1 MKKSTNMKEKGKLLS
16 FVPTGE
22 YYFHKGI
29 TAYNRKDLKKAKKYL
44 ERAREL
50 EPLEPI
56 ILCQLAIVLTDLGCY
71 QESVDLLVKVL
82 DSLDPNMLECHYFL
96 ANNYAHL
103 GSFKEAYQHAKGY
116 LDLEPNG
123 DYIEEVEDLL
133 DLLELD
139 DEEAME
145 LLYEQDEL
153 MVKQEEARKL
163 LENGQYHLAIEML
176 SDVIVDYPEF
186 WSAYNNLALAHF
198 YLGEMEQA
206 GELLKEVLEKNPG
219 NLHALCNLAVFHY
232 YRKEETELAKLV
244 EGLEKV
250 RPMTSEHRFKL
261 GATFALI
268 EHHTKAYGWLK
279 NLQKQGFEGDASFHY
294 WLSKAAYYSGNKQ
307 TAEAAWKKVVL
318 ESPEKE
324 GQEPWKEPSSFK
336 GFEEHI
342 PSVMKKLSSDQEE
355 ERLFALFLMSVSKK
369 REEILKQPKFY
380 DIQSFTVL
388 EKLYLA
394 EILQGNRAT
403 QIEPE
408 KKVKRLHET
417 ALHLYRHYDTVDSVS
432 AGLFLLWFTIGKNAL
447 AEGDALQNP
456 RALAAATE
464 LVWLELRSEPT
475 TQKGMAEKYHMSS
488 ATVSKYLKV
497 VKQYLL

>member
-1 MKKSTNMKEKGKLLS
+1 MKEKGKLLS

-82 DSLDPNMLECHYFL
+82 DSLDPYMLECHYFL

-103 GSFKEAYQHAKGY
+103 GSFKEAYQHAKSY

-123 DYIEEVEDLL
+123 DYLEEVEDLL

-206 GELLKEVLEKNPG
+206 GELLKEVLEK
-219 NLHALCNLAVFHY
+219 
-232 YRKEETELAKLV
+232 
-244 EGLEKV
+244 
-250 RPMTSEHRFKL
+250 
-261 GATFALI
+261 
-268 EHHTKAYGWLK
+268 
-279 NLQKQGFEGDASFHY
+279 
-294 WLSKAAYYSGNKQ
+294 
-307 TAEAAWKKVVL
+307 
-318 ESPEKE
+318 
-324 GQEPWKEPSSFK
+324 
-336 GFEEHI
+336 
-342 PSVMKKLSSDQEE
+342 
-355 ERLFALFLMSVSKK
+355 
-369 REEILKQPKFY
+369 
-380 DIQSFTVL
+380 IQVIFM
-388 EKLYLA
+388 LYV
-394 EILQGNRAT
+394 I
-403 QIEPE
+403 
-408 KKVKRLHET
+408 
-417 ALHLYRHYDTVDSVS
+417 
-432 AGLFLLWFTIGKNAL
+432 
-447 AEGDALQNP
+447 
-456 RALAAATE
+456 
-464 LVWLELRSEPT
+464 
-475 TQKGMAEKYHMSS
+475 
-488 ATVSKYLKV
+488 
-497 VKQYLL
+497 